1 MNNWIKS
8 TENLPTKYGQY
19 LTARIVNTIN
29 GERIIYSVLIF
40 DPNRKLFFYD
50 LKTMHSEPSVM
61 AWQGII
67 EINI

>member
-19 LTARIVNTIN
+19 LTAHIVNTIN

-50 LKTMHSEPSVM
+50 LKTMYSEPSVI
-61 AWQGII
+61 AWQDIT
-67 EINI
+67 ELKV

>member
-1 MNNWIKS
+1 MNNWTKIAES
-8 TENLPTKYGQY
+8 LPTKYGQY

-29 GERIIYSVLIF
+29 GERMIYSVLIF

-50 LKTMHSEPSVM
+50 LKTMYSEPSVI
-61 AWQGII
+61 AWQDII

>member
-19 LTARIVNTIN
+19 LTARVVNTIN

-40 DPNRKLFFYD
+40 DPTENYSFM
-50 LKTMHSEPSVM
+50 T
-61 AWQGII
+61 
-67 EINI
+67 